1 MMLVSHTTQTL
12 TIKMKKKMNRLKISI
27 LLILIPILSK
37 MALADCSE
45 ISCNGIG
52 EQVVKSVYVTNK
64 PAGVAY
70 LQAQIGKEKLKCN
83 LVEENFMTLK
93 DHTPYLKKP
102 THSYSRHFHSIST
115 FT

>member
-1 MMLVSHTTQTL
+1 
-12 TIKMKKKMNRLKISI
+12 MKKWTYA
-27 LLILIPILSK
+27 LLFHITIFTSK
-37 MALADCSE
+37 NVLADCSE
-45 ISCNGIG
+45 ISCHGIG
-52 EQVVKSVYVTNK
+52 EQVVKSVYITNK
-64 PAGVAY
+64 PDGVAY